1 MVGAPPLRRS
11 PVADCVAL
19 HVAVNDVVSGWLA
32 AAPPC
37 PCCGSACCSMLLLAV
52 AVVVAAPLLSSCCLM
67 RFLIRQI
74 HHASSP
80 IVNKD
85 GGPPTRVLV
94 RRACPSLQATRCFAG
109 ATGVSFCF
117 EAVLGRLAL
126 CLVDLVWLSWDGFN
140 ARGKNQQPKDAATL
154 LAVSREGAGTAEGSE
169 RHVDW
174 CKARTEAVA
183 VAVVV
188 CWVVVGSDIV
198 LFWHCFRFRSFGIK
212 RSLQQAYVGS
222 ASYAHCG
229 V

>member
-1 MVGAPPLRRS
+1 MVGAPPLQRS

-19 HVAVNDVVSGWLA
+19 PVAVNDIVSGWLA

-67 RFLIRQI
+67 RFLMRQI

-80 IVNKD
+80 VVDED
-85 GGPPTRVLV
+85 GSHCTRVLLGQV
-94 RRACPSLQATRCFAG
+94 GRHLQATRSFAG
-109 ATGVSFCF
+109 RTEVSFVF
-117 EAVLGRLAL
+117 EACLGRLAL
-126 CLVDLVWLSWDGFN
+126 CLVELVWLSWDGFN

-169 RHVDW
+169 RQVDW
-174 CKARTEAVA
+174 CKPRTEAVA

-212 RSLQQAYVGS
+212 RCLQQAYVGG